1 MLAGPGALPFDEED
15 HAGTER
21 ASAMLD
27 TALRLLST
35 CARAALVDGGTP
47 VLALLELHTTQVQL
61 EMTRSLALAEAS
73 SAARAARRRRT
84 GGSVGHGVDMLG
96 GGSEAAFSALKSRA
110 EIARARTVDAIM
122 TLLAATKA
130 ISGAQYA
137 AFLAQTLEDGKADGV

>member
-47 VLALLELHTTQVQL
+47 VALLELHTTQVQL
-61 EMTRSLALAEAS
+61 EMARSLALAKAS

-96 GGSEAAFSALKSRA
+96 GGSEAAFTAMKSRA
-110 EIARARTVDAIM
+110 EIARARAVDAIM